1 MSSQVQSDK
10 TTSTRHEEAT
20 STSSL
25 PLQQQQDTL
34 VISEPEVVIANIEPI
49 IENTDSMFDNIN
61 SMLDDTEM
69 MFDDIDSFIE
79 TSIGLDPIIK
89 KIQKDF
95 FPEDIDEGYESDV
108 KSDTDI
114 YLNDVTEEVD
124 LNPQND
130 DTEEETE
137 SETTEFKDSPF
148 DDVTNQ
154 GKL

>member
-1 MSSQVQSDK
+1 MSSQVQSDEP
-10 TTSTRHEEAT
+10 TSTRQEEAT

-25 PLQQQQDTL
+25 PLQQQHQDTL
-34 VISEPEVVIANIEPI
+34 VNPEPEVVNANIESI

-69 MFDDIDSFIE
+69 MFDDIGSFIE

-114 YLNDVTEEVD
+114 YLNDVTEEEIEIEA
-124 LNPQND
+124 P
-130 DTEEETE
+130 
-137 SETTEFKDSPF
+137 EFKEDSPF

-154 GKL
+154 GNLW

>member
-1 MSSQVQSDK
+1 MSSQVQSDEP
-10 TTSTRHEEAT
+10 TSTRHEEAT

-25 PLQQQQDTL
+25 PLQQQHQDNL
-34 VISEPEVVIANIEPI
+34 VIPEPEVVIANIEPI

-95 FPEDIDEGYESDV
+95 LSEDIDEGYESDV

-114 YLNDVTEEVD
+114 YLNDVTEEVS
-124 LNPQND
+124 
-130 DTEEETE
+130 E
-137 SETTEFKDSPF
+137 SEATEFKDESPF

-154 GKL
+154 GNLW